1 MKTPNALWAVA
12 LIGLSCLLTTVAAG
26 RLTLR
31 PLTPQELRS
40 ALVEAGVDEGQLTPI
55 GRATPSAIAGLGG
68 FALGVA
74 NGLGGALIFDLLTS
88 NETAAYVSNLINSLN
103 STSADGGSSGGAG
116 GSTQEVCFQSRS
128 LGGDLL
134 QGRANDQYEDFNDD
148 RDLYDYEDDDY
159 YSGLGRQATDDYY
172 SDYPDPIGGTPGIT
186 CIVVNKGRSI
196 FRHRRSTELTPKQPD
211 ESKPAVETESEST
224 PVAAST
230 ANPNA

>member
-1 MKTPNALWAVA
+1 MKTPNALWAIA

-103 STSADGGSSGGAG
+103 STSTDGGSSGGAG

-128 LGGDLL
+128 LSGNLL

-148 RDLYDYEDDDY
+148 RDLYDYEDDDD
-159 YSGLGRQATDDYY
+159 YSGLGRQATEDYY
-172 SDYPDPIGGTPGIT
+172 SDYADPIAGTPGIT

-196 FRHRRSTELTPKQPD
+196 FRHRRSAELAPEQQD
-211 ESKPAVETESEST
+211 ESKPAEGTESEST
-224 PVAAST
+224 LGEAST